1 MEKVPD
7 GFLLES
13 RAISMM
19 DLGHMFLKSDH
30 VVGKKVAR
38 QLELPAQVFT
48 VRIVPPSIEEATK
61 CGKSISFSCPQARC
75 PEDFILPGQ
84 GAEGGVKA
92 ALLCTLAELMA
103 SSWASDLSKSV
114 VHQSPSC
121 YSGLWC
127 EPRSHSREYFCQVEG
142 TVPRGK
148 IVPGTGPAT

>member
-1 MEKVPD
+1 MQLGVSKKNCSSNFSELFPTLAKVEKVPD

-48 VRIVPPSIEEATK
+48 VRIVPPSTEEATK
-61 CGKSISFSCPQARC
+61 CGKSISVSC

-92 ALLCTLAELMA
+92 ALLRTLAELVA
-103 SSWASDLSKSV
+103 PSWASDLSNSL
-114 VHQSPSC
+114 VHRSPSC
-121 YSGLWC
+121 YSGL
-127 EPRSHSREYFCQVEG
+127 
-142 TVPRGK
+142 
-148 IVPGTGPAT
+148 